1 MSTLDTTGELQTKVT
16 RDDFGTTPDGAA
28 VEIYT
33 LASGSMSVRIM
44 TLGARVVS
52 IFTPDRSGA
61 VADVV
66 LGAASAAAY
75 LEGKNAYFGAIV
87 GRYGNRIANG
97 RFSLDGH
104 TYQIALAAGM
114 QNALHGGAVG
124 FDSLIWTARELE
136 DGVEMT
142 LVSPDGDQ
150 GFPGRLTAR
159 VSYTLRGNA
168 LSIRFV
174 STTDKPTVLNL
185 TSHSYFNLAGEGEGL
200 ITDEMVTIDADHYVP
215 TDAASIPTGE
225 IAAVAG
231 TPFDLREPTLIGA
244 DIDAKNEQLQFAG
257 GYDHCWVLNGPTG
270 ELKPAARVEHPGSGR
285 VLTVTTT
292 EPGIQFYTGNF
303 LDASRVG
310 PSGRPYVR
318 RSGLCLETQHLP
330 DSPNHANFPSTELR
344 PGETRQSETIFTF
357 SALPQ

>member
-1 MSTLDTTGELQTKVT
+1 MSTMGMTGELKAKVT
-16 RDDFGTTPDGAA
+16 RDDFGTTPSGAA

-33 LASGSMSVRIM
+33 LTSAAISVRIM

-66 LGAASAAAY
+66 LGATSAAAY

-97 RFSLDGH
+97 RFSLDGR
-104 TYQIALAAGM
+104 TYQIARAAGM
-114 QNALHGGAVG
+114 QNSLHGGAVG
-124 FDSLIWTARELE
+124 FDSVIWTGRVLE

-150 GFPGRLTAR
+150 GFPGQLTAR

-168 LSIRFV
+168 LSIRFM
-174 STTDKPTVLNL
+174 STTDMPTVLNL
-185 TSHSYFNLAGEGEGL
+185 TSHSYFNLGGEGEGL
-200 ITDEMVTIDADHYVP
+200 ITDEIVTIDADYYVP

-225 IAAVAG
+225 IASVAG
-231 TPFDLREPTLIGA
+231 TPFDLRKPTLIGA
-244 DIDAKNEQLQFAG
+244 DIDAQNEQLQSAG
-257 GYDHCWVLNGPTG
+257 GYDHCWVLNGSTG
-270 ELKPAARVEHPGSGR
+270 ELRPAARIEDSRSGR
-285 VLTVTTT
+285 VLTVMTT
-292 EPGIQFYTGNF
+292 EPGVQFYTGNF
-303 LDASRVG
+303 LDGSRVG
-310 PSGRPYVR
+310 PSGRAYVR
-318 RSGLCLETQHLP
+318 RSGLCLETQHFP

-344 PGETRQSETIFTF
+344 PGETRQSETIFAFTTV
-357 SALPQ
+357 PR